1 MKVKII
7 YELNPPKIITNNQV
21 DYVTIGH
28 NLHKLVLHAS
38 ELVNLADGI
47 HITDSVLGVPRLSS
61 IYVASIL
68 RKSGITLPISCSIR
82 VSDRNLITLYQS
94 ISEAALSKIYSV
106 LLLMGDKPAEGS
118 SVSNL
123 TPSYLLKQLNLM
135 GFAENIKLDL
145 SSPNNI
151 NNLKIF
157 NEKLKAKPRA
167 LMTQSIRSIADLS
180 EIISLTKKYGIDV
193 IPCVMC
199 PSEKNQ
205 ISARKIGLNWNSY
218 KDDPVEFIRS
228 VAKLTNKFVLCSPGS
243 FRDGLNLVDKIREA

>member
-68 RKSGITLPISCSIR
+68 RKSGITLPISCSLR

-94 ISEAALSKIYSV
+94 ISEAALSKIYSI

-123 TPSYLLKQLNLM
+123 TPSYLLKQLNLL

-145 SSPNNI
+145 
-151 NNLKIF
+151 
-157 NEKLKAKPRA
+157 
-167 LMTQSIRSIADLS
+167 
-180 EIISLTKKYGIDV
+180 
-193 IPCVMC
+193 
-199 PSEKNQ
+199 
-205 ISARKIGLNWNSY
+205 
-218 KDDPVEFIRS
+218 
-228 VAKLTNKFVLCSPGS
+228 
-243 FRDGLNLVDKIREA
+243 